1 MQECYIYNLP
11 NNNCAWK
18 RLYFLNSCCV
28 CGQSIAQIKI
38 CTKKGEIKTI
48 GRYRGEKAV
57 KLRDDVIK
65 KIKQFKAS
73 GGSWQNQLIFYNN
86 KGDIYNFN
94 NQKVGKNEDF
104 IKK

>member
-1 MQECYIYNLP
+1 M
-11 NNNCAWK
+11 
-18 RLYFLNSCCV
+18 
-28 CGQSIAQIKI
+28 
-38 CTKKGEIKTI
+38 

-57 KLRDDVIK
+57 KVRDKTIKEIK
-65 KIKQFKAS
+65 KFKGS
-73 GGSWQNQLIFYNN
+73 NGSWQNQLIFYNN